1 MQLLPKPK
9 SLQRAEGSYALP
21 KIWQISLPT
30 QLDQRVLASL
40 AALGEYQVV
49 EQAANLLLTLD
60 SSIVHADGY
69 RLQITAAGVQIVA
82 QTAAGLFYG
91 LQTLR
96 QIQQQSA
103 EQLPY
108 LLIDDA
114 PDFTVRGFMLDI
126 SRDKVPTMAT
136 LYALIDE
143 LASWK
148 INQIQLY
155 IEHTFAYQNHPTVW
169 ADASP
174 LTAEEVRALDDF
186 CLERFIEL
194 VPNQNCFGHM
204 RRWLT
209 KPAYRDLAECPD
221 GCDTG
226 DPDWGYFEEPFT
238 LAPEHPGSIE
248 LVRSMLDELLPNFR
262 TRTLNVGC
270 DETVELGLGA
280 SAAAVAER
288 GKGRVYLEFLQKLYH
303 EVHSRGY
310 IMQFWS
316 DIILHYPELVS
327 ELPRDAE
334 VLIWGYESHHPF
346 EEQAATI
353 AKAGLPFYVCPGTS
367 SWNTIAGRTTNAL
380 ENIASAAKH
389 GLNNGAKGFLMTD
402 WGDNGHWQPLVT
414 SYLGLAIGAARAW
427 NALAE
432 LDVVALLD
440 TVVFADSNKVLGN
453 LVYQLGDVYR
463 AVPPLLHNTSSL
475 FRILQASPAAIA
487 ELKLDLEDLH
497 NADEILLQLRNSLQ
511 NTKPQRADGELCQV
525 ELAWAI
531 DLLRH
536 AVQRGL
542 WVLNGQSSATA
553 SQLQPEIDA
562 LIERF
567 QQVWLSRNRP
577 GGLQDSL
584 KHFASLR
591 DSYGEVRYA

>member
-9 SLQRAEGSYALP
+9 NLQRAEGSYALP
-21 KIWQISLPT
+21 KIWQISLPSG
-30 QLDQRVLASL
+30 LDQRVTASL

-49 EQAANLLLTLD
+49 EQVANLLLTLD
-60 SSIVHADGY
+60 SNIAHADGY
-69 RLQITAAGVQIVA
+69 RLQIAADGVQIVA

-114 PDFTVRGFMLDI
+114 PDFAVRGFMLDI

-303 EVHSRGY
+303 EAHSRGY
-310 IMQFWS
+310 VMQFWS

-367 SWNTIAGRTTNAL
+367 SWNTVAGRTTNAL

-389 GLNNGAKGFLMTD
+389 GLNHGAKGFLMTD

-487 ELKLDLEDLH
+487 ELKLDREDLH
-497 NADEILLQLRNSLQ
+497 SADEILVQLRNDLQ

-542 WVLNGQSSATA
+542 WVLDQQPSETA
-553 SQLQPEIDA
+553 SKLQPEIDA

>member
-9 SLQRAEGSYALP
+9 NLQRAEGSYALP
-21 KIWQISLPT
+21 KIWQISLPSG
-30 QLDQRVLASL
+30 LDQRVTASL

-60 SSIVHADGY
+60 SSIAHADGY
-69 RLQITAAGVQIVA
+69 RLQIAADGVQIVA

-114 PDFTVRGFMLDI
+114 PDFVVRGFMLDI

-209 KPAYRDLAECPD
+209 KPAYRHLAECPD

-303 EVHSRGY
+303 EAHSRGY
-310 IMQFWS
+310 VMQFWS

-367 SWNTIAGRTTNAL
+367 SWNTVAGRTTNAL

-389 GLNNGAKGFLMTD
+389 GLNHGAKGFLMTD

-487 ELKLDLEDLH
+487 ELKLDREDLH
-497 NADEILLQLRNSLQ
+497 SADEILLQLRNDLQ

-542 WVLNGQSSATA
+542 WVLDQQPSEVA
-553 SQLQPEIDA
+553 SKLQPEIDA

>member
-9 SLQRAEGSYALP
+9 NLQRAEGSYALP
-21 KIWQISLPT
+21 KIWQISLPSG
-30 QLDQRVLASL
+30 LDQRVSASL

-60 SSIVHADGY
+60 SSIAHADGY
-69 RLQITAAGVQIVA
+69 RLQIAADGMQIVA

-103 EQLPY
+103 GQLPY

-114 PDFTVRGFMLDI
+114 PDFAVRGFMLDI

-209 KPAYRDLAECPD
+209 KPEYRDLAECPD

-303 EVHSRGY
+303 EAHSRGY
-310 IMQFWS
+310 VMQFWS

-367 SWNTIAGRTTNAL
+367 SWNTVAGRTTNAL

-389 GLNNGAKGFLMTD
+389 GLNHGAKGFLMTD

-440 TVVFADSNKVLGN
+440 TVVFADSNEVLGN

-475 FRILQASPAAIA
+475 FRILQANPAAIA
-487 ELKLDLEDLH
+487 ELKLDREDLH
-497 NADEILLQLRNSLQ
+497 SADEILVQLRDDLQ
-511 NTKPQRADGELCQV
+511 NIKPQRADGELCQV

-542 WVLNGQSSATA
+542 WVLDQQPSETA
-553 SQLQPEIDA
+553 SKLQPEIDT

>member
-1 MQLLPKPK
+1 MHLLPTPK
-9 SLQRAEGSYALP
+9 SLQLAEGSYALP
-21 KIWQISLPT
+21 KIWQISLPNE
-30 QLDQRVLASL
+30 LDQRVSASL
-40 AALGEYQVV
+40 AQLSTYEVV
-49 EQAANLLLTLD
+49 AQNANLALTFD
-60 SSIVHADGY
+60 STIAHADGY
-69 RLQITAAGVQIVA
+69 RLQIAAEGVQIAA

-91 LQTLR
+91 LHTLR
-96 QIQQQSA
+96 QIEQQSA
-103 EQLPY
+103 AQLPY
-108 LLIDDA
+108 LLINDA
-114 PDFTVRGFMLDI
+114 PDFAVRGFMLDI

-209 KPAYRDLAECPD
+209 KPEYRDLAECPD

-226 DPDWGYFEEPFT
+226 DPDWGYFDEPFT
-238 LAPEHPGSIE
+238 LAPEHPGSIA

-303 EVHSRGY
+303 EAHSRGY

-316 DIILHYPELVS
+316 DIILHYPELVG
-327 ELPRDAE
+327 ELPQDAE
-334 VLIWGYESHHPF
+334 VLIWGYEADHPF
-346 EEQAATI
+346 EAQSATI

-367 SWNTIAGRTTNAL
+367 SWNTVAGRTTNAL

-389 GLNNGAKGFLMTD
+389 GLHYGAKGFLMTD

-475 FRILQASPAAIA
+475 FRILQANPEAIA
-487 ELKLDLEDLH
+487 NLKLDREDLH
-497 NADEILLQLRNSLQ
+497 NADEILGQLRNDLQ
-511 NTKPQRADGELCQV
+511 NTKPQRADGELCLV

-542 WVLNGQSSATA
+542 WVLDQQPSEQASS
-553 SQLQPEIDA
+553 LQTEIDG

-567 QQVWLSRNRP
+567 QEVWLSRNRP

-584 KHFASLR
+584 KHFAILR
-591 DSYGEVRYA
+591 SSYGEVQYA

>member
-21 KIWQISLPT
+21 KIWQISLPGG
-30 QLDQRVLASL
+30 LDQRVLASL

-60 SSIVHADGY
+60 SSIAHADGY
-69 RLQITAAGVQIVA
+69 RLQIAADGVQIVA

-114 PDFTVRGFMLDI
+114 PDFAVRGFMLDI

-209 KPAYRDLAECPD
+209 KPEYRDLAECPD

-303 EVHSRGY
+303 EAHSRGY
-310 IMQFWS
+310 VMQFWS

-367 SWNTIAGRTTNAL
+367 SWNTVAGRTTNAL

-389 GLNNGAKGFLMTD
+389 GLNHGAKGFLMTD

-487 ELKLDLEDLH
+487 ELKLDREDLH
-497 NADEILLQLRNSLQ
+497 NADEILLQLRNDLQ
-511 NTKPQRADGELCQV
+511 NTKPQRPDGELCQV

-542 WVLNGQSSATA
+542 WVLDQQPSEVA
-553 SQLQPEIDA
+553 SKLQPEIDA

-584 KHFASLR
+584 KHFATLR

>member
-9 SLQRAEGSYALP
+9 NLQRAEGSYALP
-21 KIWQISLPT
+21 KIWQISLPSG
-30 QLDQRVLASL
+30 LDQRVLASL

-60 SSIVHADGY
+60 SSIAHADGY
-69 RLQITAAGVQIVA
+69 RLQIAADGVQIVA

-114 PDFTVRGFMLDI
+114 PDFAVRGFMLDI

-209 KPAYRDLAECPD
+209 KPAYRHLAECPD

-303 EVHSRGY
+303 EAHSRGY
-310 IMQFWS
+310 VMQFWS

-367 SWNTIAGRTTNAL
+367 SWNTVAGRTTNAL

-389 GLNNGAKGFLMTD
+389 GLNHGAKGFLMTD

-487 ELKLDLEDLH
+487 ELKLDREDLH
-497 NADEILLQLRNSLQ
+497 SADELLVQLRNDLQ
-511 NTKPQRADGELCQV
+511 NIKPQRADGELCQV

-542 WVLNGQSSATA
+542 WVLDQQPSEVA
-553 SQLQPEIDA
+553 SKLQPEIDA

-577 GGLQDSL
+577 GGLQNSL
-584 KHFASLR
+584 KHFATLR

>member
-9 SLQRAEGSYALP
+9 NLQRAEGSYALP
-21 KIWQISLPT
+21 KIWQISLPSG
-30 QLDQRVLASL
+30 LDQRVTASL
-40 AALGEYQVV
+40 AALGEYQMV

-69 RLQITAAGVQIVA
+69 RLQIAADGVQIVA

-114 PDFTVRGFMLDI
+114 PDFVVRGFMLDI

-303 EVHSRGY
+303 EAHSRGY
-310 IMQFWS
+310 VMQFWS

-367 SWNTIAGRTTNAL
+367 SWNTVAGRTTNAL

-389 GLNNGAKGFLMTD
+389 GLNHGAKGFLMTD

-475 FRILQASPAAIA
+475 FRILQANPAAIA
-487 ELKLDLEDLH
+487 ELNLDRKNLH
-497 NADEILLQLRNSLQ
+497 NADEILLQLRNDLQ
-511 NTKPQRADGELCQV
+511 TIKPQRADGELCQV

-542 WVLNGQSSATA
+542 WVLDQQPSETA
-553 SQLQPEIDA
+553 SKLQPEIDA